1 MPTVFDARIEDG
13 KLFYDKKW
21 FHRGQN
27 VLLESNEAKFNA
39 ILVQIGS
46 AEVCFFCEAF
56 FICIKSKQF
65 YIK

>member
-27 VLLESNEAKFNA
+27 VLIETNELKFNA

-46 AEVCFFCEAF
+46 SEVCLFCEAF
-56 FICIKSKQF
+56 FICIKSK
-65 YIK
+65 